1 MKAKKKMENPTASYE
16 RKWVAL
22 TPDNK
27 KVIASN
33 KDFKKLHDKLKKMK
47 IAHTDAV
54 MSYVRPSDGFY
65 VPCLRK

>member
-1 MKAKKKMENPTASYE
+1 MKIKNPLENYE
-16 RKWVAL
+16 NKWVAL

-27 KVIASN
+27 KVIAFD
-33 KDFKKLHDKLKKMK
+33 KDFKKLHDKLKKMNV
-47 IAHTDAV
+47 AHGEAI